1 MRRFLIA
8 FAVLVAILVA
18 ADFGL
23 RLLTGYW
30 LGRGLQSS
38 LSLSE
43 RPSVSLG
50 AFPFLPE
57 VVSGNVSSVTVHAKG
72 SVDEGKFPIH
82 ELTLTL
88 QDVSFS
94 PSQLAAGGTTTI
106 RAGSGDGTAQF
117 TQSDLNAALGASV
130 PITIRFSGRRLV
142 VRTNQGG
149 QEFEVRPSVSRRR
162 LLLTPVLG
170 SLPELSIELPRIVAG
185 ITYREVR
192 IEGDTVML
200 SFTLS
205 NVTFEIDRS

>member
-1 MRRFLIA
+1 MRKFLIVL
-8 FAVLVAILVA
+8 AVLVAILVA

-23 RLLTGYW
+23 RFLTGYW

-57 VVSGNVSSVTVHAKG
+57 VVSGNVSSVTVQANG
-72 SVDEGKFPIH
+72 PVGQGRLPIH
-82 ELTLTL
+82 ELMLVL
-88 QDVSFS
+88 HDVSFS
-94 PSQLAAGGTTTI
+94 PSQLAAGRSTTI
-106 RAGSGDGTAQF
+106 RARSGHGTAQF

-130 PITIRFSGRRLV
+130 PITIRFSERRLL

-149 QEFEVRPSVSRRR
+149 QEFEVRPSVSRGR
-162 LLLTPVLG
+162 LLLTPILG
-170 SLPELSIELPRIVAG
+170 SVPEISIELPRIVAG
-185 ITYREVR
+185 VTYREVR
-192 IEGDTVML
+192 IEGDTAML

-205 NVTFEIDRS
+205 DVTFEIDRS

>member
-1 MRRFLIA
+1 MRKFLIVL
-8 FAVLVAILVA
+8 AVLVAILVA

-43 RPSVSLG
+43 RPSVSLD

-57 VVSGNVSSVTVHAKG
+57 VVSGNVSSVTVQANG
-72 SVDEGKFPIH
+72 PVGEGKLPIH

-106 RAGSGDGTAQF
+106 RARSGDGTAQF

-130 PITIRFSGRRLV
+130 PITVRFEGRRLM
-142 VRTNQGG
+142 VRTNQGS
-149 QEFEVRPSVSRRR
+149 QEFEARPSVSKRR

-170 SLPELSIELPRIVAG
+170 ALPELSISLPRVVAG
-185 ITYREVR
+185 ITYRAVR
-192 IEGDTVML
+192 IEGDTAML

-205 NVTFEIDRS
+205 NVALEIDRS